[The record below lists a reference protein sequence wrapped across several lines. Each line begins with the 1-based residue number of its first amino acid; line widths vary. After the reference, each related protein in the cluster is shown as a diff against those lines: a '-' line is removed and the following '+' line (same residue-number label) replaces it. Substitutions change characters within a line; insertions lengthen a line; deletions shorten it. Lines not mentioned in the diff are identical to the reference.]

1 MKTIDIFNNKMPSV
15 VGGIIYMP
23 RTTKQFTFK
32 DDFEPNSFYDYYS
45 NFGEIDDVLSTDGLS
60 EENPVIDSIEEAP
73 AAVEAETPVS
83 TPSGSTTPTKIST
96 PTLTYSRSLL
106 SGQHQ
111 FKKSG
116 IDVGHLQEFLDLLA
130 KNNIFVRVT
139 SGIRPG
145 AITSSGNRSRHDD
158 GHAIDITPIKG
169 ETWEDLVSKI
179 KNNKEVL
186 EYMVAHNV
194 GWLEEISEEDRK
206 KYDATNANVHISI
219 AGDRGYGEASAI
231 NGRKKVFGV

>member
-15 VGGIIYMP
+15 VGGITYIP
-23 RTTKQFTFK
+23 RTTEQFTFK

-45 NFGEIDDVLSTDGLS
+45 NFGEIDDVLSIDGLG
-60 EENPVIDSIEEAP
+60 EENPVIDSIEETP
-73 AAVEAETPVS
+73 AVIEAEVPVS
-83 TPSGSTTPTKIST
+83 TKVST
-96 PTLTYSRSLL
+96 PTLTYSRGLL

-139 SGIRPG
+139 SGVRPG

-169 ETWEDLVSKI
+169 ETWGDLVNKI

-186 EYMVAHNV
+186 DYMVANNV
-194 GWLEEISEEDRK
+194 GWLEEISKEDQK
-206 KYDATNANVHISI
+206 KYNATGANVHVSI
-219 AGDRGYGEASAI
+219 EGDRGYGEASAI

>member
-1 MKTIDIFNNKMPSV
+1 MAKTIDIFNNKMPSV
-15 VGGIIYMP
+15 VGDITYMP
-23 RTTKQFTFK
+23 SETPKQFLFQ
-32 DDFEPNSFYDYYS
+32 DDFEPNSFYNYYS
-45 NFGEIDDVLSTDGLS
+45 DFGEVDDVLSLEGLG
-60 EENPVIDSIEEAP
+60 ENPIASLIEEEP
-73 AAVEAETPVS
+73 VVTEVETPVS
-83 TPSGSTTPTKIST
+83 TQTKIDI
-96 PTLTYSRSLL
+96 PTLTYSRGLL

-111 FKKSG
+111 FKRSG

-139 SGIRPG
+139 SGVRPG

-169 ETWEDLVSKI
+169 ETWEDLVNKI

-186 EYMVAHNV
+186 DYMVANNV
-194 GWLEEISEEDRK
+194 GWLEEISKEDQK
-206 KYDATNANVHISI
+206 KYDATGANVHISI
-219 AGDRGYGEASAI
+219 EGNRGYGEASAI